1 MTDDQLHADEIK
13 QSINDP
19 DIIEE
24 ILVLLGINSHHN
36 NNYNNINN
44 ILQQ

>member
-24 ILVLLGINSHHN
+24 IL
-36 NNYNNINN
+36 
-44 ILQQ
+44 ILIGKHFFLSF

>member
-24 ILVLLGINSHHN
+24 ILILIGNTFIIIIITITLL
-36 NNYNNINN
+36 
-44 ILQQ
+44 